1 MINKSLVS
9 LIIVASC
16 INTSQSI
23 ADVNSI
29 KSMNGF
35 DTQVEFSNWEEIK
48 KGDINISQKD
58 IFELQQKQINYLE
71 KARKETITNK
81 MYEISLNVGDFALKM
96 WNDPI
101 IRTTLILPAA
111 FYFGDVIIGQ
121 KLTSKFGIM
130 LYDCLTEYCKD
141 KFITIPQV
149 TEIQD
154 NKVKKSCNNNT
165 EKSQDSRL
173 EKVQNSKNANSKN
186 NTWAQINKNYINN
199 SSYLKYSIGVQQE
212 QLKNLEQERNK
223 GFFSRAWTGIK
234 KVASSVKNGVVN
246 AVKSAWKD
254 NLFKEKVILPITNLF
269 GKYFTGTKIGK
280 TVTDFVGPK
289 ITKKAGDYFKKS
301 ILGIKIED

>member
-9 LIIVASC
+9 LIIVISC

-23 ADVNSI
+23 ADVNNI
-29 KSMNGF
+29 RSMNTF
-35 DTQVEFSNWEEIK
+35 NTQMEFRNWEEIK
-48 KGDINISQKD
+48 KEDVKISQKD

-71 KARKETITNK
+71 KTRKETITNK

-96 WNDPI
+96 WNDPV

-130 LYDCLTEYCKD
+130 LYKCLTEYCKD
-141 KFITIPQV
+141 KFGTIPQV
-149 TEIQD
+149 TKMQN
-154 NKVKKSCNNNT
+154 NKVKKSYNNNT

-289 ITKKAGDYFKKS
+289 ITKKAGDYFKQN
-301 ILGIKIED
+301 ILGIKIKD